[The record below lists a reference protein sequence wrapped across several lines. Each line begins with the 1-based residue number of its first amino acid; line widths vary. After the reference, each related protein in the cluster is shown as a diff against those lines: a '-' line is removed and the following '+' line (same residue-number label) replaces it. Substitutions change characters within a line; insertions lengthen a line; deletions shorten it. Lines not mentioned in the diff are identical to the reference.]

1 MIRRSAKYER
11 SVATISVMTCC
22 WWRCIS
28 LSVSSSVDGALT
40 SDGSD
45 SVADF
50 GDAMVVV
57 VGGSVLLLLVVVVV
71 DTVRVRL
78 LSDNEY
84 AAVVSF
90 DVDDDVDDVDDVDD
104 DVDVVVVVDV
114 TELQDWCGVVVVVV
128 VATATAVVVVLDR
141 EILADVERSN
151 CNADTCESLTGV
163 SGTGGLP
170 GTECRCLV
178 LLLSLLEVA

>member
-1 MIRRSAKYER
+1 
-11 SVATISVMTCC
+11 
-22 WWRCIS
+22 
-28 LSVSSSVDGALT
+28 LT

-104 DVDVVVVVDV
+104 DVDVVVVVVVDV

>member
-1 MIRRSAKYER
+1 
-11 SVATISVMTCC
+11 
-22 WWRCIS
+22 
-28 LSVSSSVDGALT
+28 LT

-90 DVDDDVDDVDDVDD
+90 DVDDDVDDVDD
-104 DVDVVVVVDV
+104 DVDVDVVVVVVVDV

>member
-1 MIRRSAKYER
+1 
-11 SVATISVMTCC
+11 
-22 WWRCIS
+22 
-28 LSVSSSVDGALT
+28 LT

-90 DVDDDVDDVDDVDD
+90 DVDDDVDVDVV
-104 DVDVVVVVDV
+104 VVVVVDV